1 MTRYIQRVFK
11 LGRWLFLSL
20 CVSIILISLLG
31 VDVKAAAKT
40 APWMVTFFGSP
51 NSPISSAV
59 AVPAIKAYY
68 WTSGTVP
75 PVLDPNAPAGS
86 RERYGDT
93 TTQAVGT
100 LQRIESLLQE
110 SGLTLSDVIY
120 LRVYLVADPFKN
132 NTIDY
137 QGWFDAYG
145 QFFNTSTNPI
155 KVARS
160 TVGVAGL
167 VDPDWLVEIE
177 AVAVYPKVGKPFPFL
192 RFD

>member
-1 MTRYIQRVFK
+1 MNRYLNRAFK

-31 VDVKAAAKT
+31 VDVKAATKK
-40 APWMVTFFGSP
+40 APWVVTFFGPP

-75 PVLDPNAPAGS
+75 PVLDSNAPAGS

-93 TTQAVGT
+93 QTQAVGT
-100 LQRIESLLQE
+100 LQRIQSLLE
-110 SGLTLSDVIY
+110 EAGLTLSDVIY
-120 LRVYLVADPFKN
+120 LRVYLVADPFKE

-137 QGWFDAYG
+137 QGWFDAYA
-145 QFFNTSTNPI
+145 QFFDTPTTP

-167 VDPDWLVEIE
+167 VNPDWLIEIE
-177 AVAVYPKVGKPFPFL
+177 AVAVYPKIGKPFPFS
-192 RFD
+192 RFY